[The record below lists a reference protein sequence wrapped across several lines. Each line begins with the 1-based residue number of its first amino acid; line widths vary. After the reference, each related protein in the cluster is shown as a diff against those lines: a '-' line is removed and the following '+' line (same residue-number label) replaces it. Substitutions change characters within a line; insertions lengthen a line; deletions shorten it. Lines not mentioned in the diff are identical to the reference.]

1 MLEDRLLIFRFNLGD
16 TRAFKRVYE
25 KYRTE
30 MLKVAVTLLN
40 DVQAAEDILHDVF
53 VAFARQSGHFQLKG
67 SLKGYLAI
75 CVANR
80 ARDWNRS
87 QGRRQ
92 CCSVDE
98 YGAALEV
105 TSNQDNPLLMRER
118 VVVLERALAGLPV
131 EQREVVVLHGMYRLP
146 FKEISQQQ
154 GLSINTVMS
163 RYRYG
168 LDKLRSQLNGE
179 L

>member
-16 TRAFKRVYE
+16 TRAFTRVYE
-25 KYRTE
+25 KYRVE
-30 MLKVAVTLLN
+30 LLKVAVTLLN
-40 DVQAAEDILHDVF
+40 DVQAAEDVLHDVF
-53 VAFARQSGHFQLKG
+53 VTFARQSGRFQLKG

-87 QGRRQ
+87 QARRQ
-92 CCSVDE
+92 CRCVDE
-98 YGAALEV
+98 HPEV
-105 TSNQDNPLLMRER
+105 ACNDDDPLLTRER
-118 VVVLERALAGLPV
+118 IVVLEQSLANLPI
-131 EQREVVVLHGMYRLP
+131 EQREVVVLHGMHQIS
-146 FKEISQQQ
+146 FKEIARQQD
-154 GLSINTVMS
+154 LSINTVMS

-168 LDKLRSQLNGE
+168 LDKLRSQFNGE